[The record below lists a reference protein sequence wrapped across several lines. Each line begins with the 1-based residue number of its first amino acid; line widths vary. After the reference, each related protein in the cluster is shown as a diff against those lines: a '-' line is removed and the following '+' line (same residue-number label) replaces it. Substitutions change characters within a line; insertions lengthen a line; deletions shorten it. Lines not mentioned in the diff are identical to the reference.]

1 VYLKKTDWKV
11 ALQML
16 HDEFSSAYP
25 LSAEIIP
32 VQDALH
38 RIASKGVTARLSLP
52 HYDSAAMDGIA
63 VKAEDTFGA
72 SAANPKIFT
81 VGADVEF
88 INTGDPIK
96 KKFDAVIKIEDV
108 ITIDDTRVEIRH
120 SVPPAKDI
128 RFEGED
134 FKADDVI
141 LPENHIIRPIDIGAM
156 LSCGVLDVE
165 VRRKP
170 KVSIIPTGSEIVEPK
185 EKLEI
190 GEIIDCN
197 SYIAANMIK
206 EWGGVPVRHSIV
218 RNDKEEI
225 EEAVGQGVS
234 ENDMVIVIAGSS
246 AGTEDYTLSVVEEMG
261 KTIVHGVDLMP
272 GKPVILAEIE
282 NKPVIGLPGYPVSAF
297 VILDIF
303 VKELIAMALGI
314 LLPKKEKINAIL
326 DENITSK
333 LGMDEVVRVRLSNKN
348 GRVYAVPLKRG
359 AGILSSLVQ
368 ADGLLHIAKDR
379 EGINEGDEMAVELM
393 KRVIEL
399 ES

>member
-38 RIASKGVTARLSLP
+38 RITSKGVTARLSLP

-128 RFEGED
+128 CFEGED

-326 DENITSK
+326 DEDIASK